1 MNKTIFM
8 DRLKELLSDIT
19 EAERE
24 EAISYYEEYFNDA
37 GEENEDSVIASLGS
51 PESVAATIKRGLAGT
66 DESGE
71 YSENGYSNNL
81 YGNRDE
87 IANRTMSDA
96 ERGFGKKQQMT
107 GSMIVLLIVIA
118 IFALPVLGPFILAIL
133 GVVIGLMSA
142 VIAVLAAV
150 FIAGV
155 GITIGGFASIISGVC
170 ILLVE
175 PVVALFAIGG
185 GLVLTGIGLLLAVL
199 GVWIIVKVV
208 PPMVRGFVNLC
219 RMPFNR

>member
-1 MNKTIFM
+1 MNRTVFM

-81 YGNRDE
+81 YGNRD
-87 IANRTMSDA
+87 D
-96 ERGFGKKQQMT
+96 K
-107 GSMIVLLIVIA
+107 IVLFNSDRSILI
-118 IFALPVLGPFILAIL
+118 
-133 GVVIGLMSA
+133 
-142 VIAVLAAV
+142 
-150 FIAGV
+150 
-155 GITIGGFASIISGVC
+155 T
-170 ILLVE
+170 
-175 PVVALFAIGG
+175 
-185 GLVLTGIGLLLAVL
+185 
-199 GVWIIVKVV
+199 
-208 PPMVRGFVNLC
+208 
-219 RMPFNR
+219 